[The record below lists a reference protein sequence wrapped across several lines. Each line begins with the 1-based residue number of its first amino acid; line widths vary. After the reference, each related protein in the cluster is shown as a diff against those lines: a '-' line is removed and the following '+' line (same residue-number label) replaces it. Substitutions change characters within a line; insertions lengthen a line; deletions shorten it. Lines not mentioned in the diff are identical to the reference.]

1 MKVKRFF
8 APTMPQALRMV
19 REEMGADAVILSNR
33 RVEGGIE
40 IVTALDYNEGEA
52 RAQLGGA
59 APAAMNSGRVGALQ
73 AEQHLRLEGEMGL
86 ARSRIRDVRDRSAA
100 RLQGAKPAPT
110 GTAATPQ
117 AGPGHQVSETVQSE
131 AWAEM
136 RAEIHSLRELLEG
149 RQAAAVAPS
158 TSNHNDGKSDSARP
172 ERQNL
177 LQQRLQERLLDL
189 GLGRDLSTRLAREH
203 AQGRLDD
210 SWKSALKGLASSLAV
225 EGREWMDRGGIYA
238 VVGSSGAGKTT
249 TLGKLAARHVLKHGA
264 DSVAL
269 ITTDRY
275 RVAAHEQLF
284 VFGRI
289 LNVPVRVVDEANS
302 LDSLLDELSDHH
314 LVLIDTAGLNAGD
327 RGWQEQMDELANS
340 RHPIQA
346 YLLMAATSQPRIM
359 KSSWHL
365 YKAIGLV
372 GCVITKL
379 DEALTLGE
387 ALDFVVESGLPLAY
401 YTDGQKIPQD
411 LHRAGAGTLVKLAV
425 RRLQALAEAP
435 TVPVTLAQRAA
446 DTKVRAA

>member
-33 RVEGGIE
+33 RVDGGIE

-52 RAQLGGA
+52 RAQLGVA
-59 APAAMNSGRVGALQ
+59 DPVATNSGRVAALQ
-73 AEQHLRLEGEMGL
+73 AEHHLRLEGELGR
-86 ARSRIRDVRDRSAA
+86 ARSRIRDVRDRTAAHNGGARSMDQGSSKASAA
-100 RLQGAKPAPT
+100 PVQGN
-110 GTAATPQ
+110 
-117 AGPGHQVSETVQSE
+117 VSDAQTE

-136 RAEIHSLRELLEG
+136 RAEIHSLRELLQN
-149 RQAAAVAPS
+149 RQGAEPQQ
-158 TSNHNDGKSDSARP
+158 ARA
-172 ERQNL
+172 ERVGL
-177 LQQRLQERLLDL
+177 VQQRLQERLCDL
-189 GLGRDLSTRLAREH
+189 GLGRELAGTLAKEH
-203 AQGRLDD
+203 AQGRLDN
-210 SWKSALKGLASSLAV
+210 SWKAALKGLATTVAV

-238 VVGSSGAGKTT
+238 VVGTTGAGKTT

-289 LNVPVRVVDEANS
+289 LNVPVRVLDESNS
-302 LDSLLDELSDHH
+302 LDSLLDELGDRH
-314 LVLIDTAGLNAGD
+314 LVLIDTAGLNASD
-327 RGWQEQMDELANS
+327 RGWQEQMNELAQS
-340 RHPIQA
+340 RHPIQT

-359 KSSWHL
+359 KSTWHL
-365 YKAIGLV
+365 YKMMGLT
-372 GCVITKL
+372 GCILTKL

-387 ALDFVVESGLPLAY
+387 ALDFAVESRLPVAY

-425 RRLQALAEAP
+425 RRLQALNETPPIIAKGA
-435 TVPVTLAQRAA
+435 
-446 DTKVRAA
+446 

>member
-40 IVTALDYNEGEA
+40 IVTALGYNEGEA
-52 RAQLGGA
+52 RAQLGVA
-59 APAAMNSGRVGALQ
+59 DPATINSGQVGTLQ
-73 AEQHLRLEGEMGL
+73 AEQHLRLEGELGR
-86 ARSRIRDVRDRSAA
+86 ARNRIRDVRQRTAVRGDVSQAA
-100 RLQGAKPAPT
+100 QPDTAPSPAP
-110 GTAATPQ
+110 Q
-117 AGPGHQVSETVQSE
+117 AELRAQVPGLQDK

-136 RAEIHSLRELLEG
+136 RAEIHSLRELFQG
-149 RQAAAVAPS
+149 RPESAQAA
-158 TSNHNDGKSDSARP
+158 RP
-172 ERQNL
+172 DRTNL
-177 LQQRLQERLLDL
+177 IHQRLHERLMDL
-189 GLGRDLSTRLAREH
+189 GLGKELSAALAREH
-203 AQGRLDD
+203 AEGRLDN
-210 SWKSALKGLASSLAV
+210 SWKSALKGLACTIAV

-238 VVGSSGAGKTT
+238 VVGATGAGKTT

-289 LNVPVRVVDEANS
+289 LNVPVRVVDESNN
-302 LDSLLDELSDHH
+302 LDKLLDELSDHH

-327 RGWQEQMDELANS
+327 RGWQEQMDELAQS
-340 RHPIQA
+340 RHPIQT
-346 YLLMAATSQPRIM
+346 YLLTAATSQPRIM
-359 KSSWHL
+359 KSNWHL
-365 YKAIGLV
+365 YKAMGLS

-387 ALDFVVESGLPLAY
+387 VLDFAVESHLPVAY

-411 LHRAGAGTLVKLAV
+411 LHRAGAGALVKLAV
-425 RRLQALAEAP
+425 RRMQALAETP
-435 TVPVTLAQRAA
+435 PVLSKGA
-446 DTKVRAA
+446 